1 MRVGGGDGVGEWL
14 LIMKRD
20 GKWQITLFTS
30 V

>member
-1 MRVGGGDGVGEWL
+1 MRVGGGGVGEWL